1 MSHTVFRRE
10 KESNLPD
17 LFDNARNTPAK
28 ECEIKIQM
36 EVKRSTDIQVF

>member
-1 MSHTVFRRE
+1 MSHTVFGRE

-28 ECEIKIQM
+28 EYEIKNSNGSQKIY
-36 EVKRSTDIQVF
+36 